1 MVYTVTLNPSLDYV
15 MCVDDIEL
23 GNVNRSQN
31 EYILP
36 GGKGINVSIVLSNLG
51 IENTVFGFIAGFT
64 GKEIKMMLEEQGCLV
79 DFIAVEGNSRINV
92 KIKSKDETDVNG
104 NGPCI
109 DDKSLEEKYKMINSR
124 GTSNLGSGNVSFCLF
139 APHEYFDFDYYTAV
153 YIIDERLANI
163 NVNSDEYKQEI
174 KKDKEILNEFPL
186 FVEIEVS
193 LPDNKTITI
202 PFKGIIDSIIIDHY
216 KKIVYL
222 NDLKTTSQNIEYMM
236 DQVIDGESFNGAFGK
251 GHYYRQFAIYTFLLQ
266 MYLDHVLLLGNYDI
280 QCNIIAI
287 ETNNSYRAGIYKVNN
302 AYIEEGI
309 KEFKELICK
318 IAYYELYGYDANFP
332 ES

>member
-104 NGPCI
+104 NGPSI
-109 DDKSLEEKYKMINSR
+109 DDKSLEE
-124 GTSNLGSGNVSFCLF
+124 LF
-139 APHEYFDFDYYTAV
+139 NKLD
-153 YIIDERLANI
+153 
-163 NVNSDEYKQEI
+163 NVNENDILKSAEY
-174 KKDKEILNEFPL
+174 
-186 FVEIEVS
+186 S
-193 LPDNKTITI
+193 
-202 PFKGIIDSIIIDHY
+202 
-216 KKIVYL
+216 
-222 NDLKTTSQNIEYMM
+222 
-236 DQVIDGESFNGAFGK
+236 
-251 GHYYRQFAIYTFLLQ
+251 
-266 MYLDHVLLLGNYDI
+266 
-280 QCNIIAI
+280 C
-287 ETNNSYRAGIYKVNN
+287 
-302 AYIEEGI
+302 
-309 KEFKELICK
+309 
-318 IAYYELYGYDANFP
+318 
-332 ES
+332 

>member
-109 DDKSLEEKYKMINSR
+109 DDKSLEE
-124 GTSNLGSGNVSFCLF
+124 LF
-139 APHEYFDFDYYTAV
+139 NKLD
-153 YIIDERLANI
+153 
-163 NVNSDEYKQEI
+163 NVNEND
-174 KKDKEILNEFPL
+174 ILVL
-186 FVEIEVS
+186 AGSVQKS
-193 LPDNKTITI
+193 LPDNIYERILERLSGRNIKFIVDTTGQALINTLKYEPFLVKPNKQEIEELFSSKTSTNDDIVNLAKKLVDMGARNVLVSLAADGAILVTETGKVFFSKA
-202 PFKGIIDSIIIDHY
+202 PDGKVVNSVGAGDSMVAGFIAG
-216 KKIVYL
+216 YL
-222 NDLKTTSQNIEYMM
+222 ESEDLE
-236 DQVIDGESFNGAFGK
+236 EAFRMGLSA
-251 GHYYRQFAIYTFLLQ
+251 GSASAFS
-266 MYLDHVLLLGNYDI
+266 MYLARKN
-280 QCNIIAI
+280 
-287 ETNNSYRAGIYKVNN
+287 E
-302 AYIEEGI
+302 IEEVYERGMA
-309 KEFKELICK
+309 ELWK
-318 IAYYELYGYDANFP
+318 N
-332 ES
+332 